1 VIPAK
6 RLSVS
11 MILLL
16 LLSSIIQPAVSHPTL
31 QAGVGSAQQVS
42 SAQMPCHDTH
52 DVQSDPWHCPNC
64 TDGAIGSTCLC
75 CDITVPAG
83 LVVPHRLALLP
94 GAMQTLGPI
103 CGPMTVNSPPDTLF
117 RPPISP
123 A

>member
-1 VIPAK
+1 MNPAR

-11 MILLL
+11 MIMVL

-31 QAGVGSAQQVS
+31 QAGIGSVQQEAN
-42 SAQMPCHDTH
+42 AQMPCHDTH
-52 DVQSDPWHCPNC
+52 TDQSDQWHCPNC

-83 LVVPHRLALLP
+83 LVVPHRLALLA
-94 GAMQTLGPI
+94 GAMQTLAPILGPI
-103 CGPMTVNSPPDTLF
+103 AVDSPPEALF
-117 RPPISP
+117 RPPILP